1 MPDPVLLDRM
11 GDLVAVVTLYRPP
24 ARNAVDPALAMRES
38 PAVARLTPDA
48 GEAASRP
55 ASASARA
62 RGQTSEDCREGP
74 RAVIETRPPRWTGR

>member
-1 MPDPVLLDRM
+1 MPDPVLLDRI
-11 GDLVAVVTLYRPP
+11 GDHVAVVTLNRPP

-38 PAVARLTPDA
+38 PAVARLAPDA
-48 GEAASRP
+48 GEAALRARP
-55 ASASARA
+55 RA